1 MTAPSDRPS
10 FMSAESVRERARA
23 ALWLISGRGATE
35 QINVMADM
43 VAAGE
48 ADAYQA
54 GYAAATEAAGKIAE
68 ARMMYWAMQQGSESA
83 TSKFTEAADIC
94 TAIRKVT

>member
-54 GYAAATEAAGKIAE
+54 GYAAACEACASDADVYCCRDGCEEESCGVAQTIASRCR
-68 ARMMYWAMQQGSESA
+68 A
-83 TSKFTEAADIC
+83 
-94 TAIRKVT
+94 RKVT

>member
-1 MTAPSDRPS
+1 MTAPSDKPA
-10 FMSAESVRERARA
+10 FMSAESVLGRARA
-23 ALWLISGRGATE
+23 TLWLISGQDSTE
-35 QINVMADM
+35 QIRVLADM
-43 VAAGE
+43 VQAGE
-48 ADAYQA
+48 ADAYAA